1 MDKTILEAIGHIL
14 REERNLTDS
23 QIESL
28 EQKLGDSNLIPRFA
42 IAEIEARKGA
52 IIGYANTSFYKS
64 SEVIKE
70 SGAVVHKHL
79 KMLSE

>member
-1 MDKTILEAIGHIL
+1 MDKTTLEAIGHIL

-28 EQKLGDSNLIPRFA
+28 EQKLGDADLIPKFA
-42 IAEIEARKGA
+42 VAELEARKSA
-52 IIGYANTSFYKS
+52 IIGYANKSYYKS